1 MRIRS
6 NDTNSRRSAYAAID
20 LGTNNCRMLVAC
32 PDRNDGRN
40 DAGKGLRIIDGFSRI
55 VRLGEGVA
63 ATGRL
68 SDAAIERTTEALKIC
83 AEKINNRGVKETR
96 AIATEACRQAE
107 NGDAFL
113 EHIRRETGLRMKSIS
128 AAEEAELTLA
138 GCAPLLG
145 TGHPRTLIFDI
156 GGGSTE
162 LMWVDNRIDNRTG
175 NTGGNGPGQ
184 KNKKTH
190 GKPQGKP
197 KALDVLSLPIG
208 VVGLAEEFGEDAL
221 EPDDFETIVA
231 RVDAALAPFED
242 RHGIAAEIEA
252 GNVHMLGTSGTVT
265 TMGAIYLDLPR
276 YDRSRVDGLSI
287 RWESIEAICAKL
299 VTLDFGAR
307 HDHPCIGPGRADLM
321 VMGCAV
327 LTAIC
332 RRWPVTHLTAADRG
346 IREGLLLDMMA
357 ADDTADNSAG
367 HAAPAS

>member
-1 MRIRS
+1 MPKRS
-6 NDTNSRRSAYAAID
+6 TNADSRHPTYAAID

-32 PDRNDGRN
+32 PAKNGGRN
-40 DAGKGLRIIDGFSRI
+40 NTRNGLRVIDGFSRI
-55 VRLGEGVA
+55 VRLGEGVR

-68 SDAAIERTTEALKIC
+68 ADAAIERTTEALKIC
-83 AEKINNRGVKETR
+83 AAKINNRGVKETR
-96 AIATEACRQAE
+96 AIATQACRQAE
-107 NGDAFL
+107 NGAAFL
-113 EHIRRETGLRMKSIS
+113 EHVRRETGLGMKTIS

-145 TGHPRTLIFDI
+145 TGHPRTLMFDI

-162 LMWVDNRIDNRTG
+162 LIWVDNRPDNRGG
-175 NTGGNGPGQ
+175 NRAGNGPGQ
-184 KNKKTH
+184 KNSKPH
-190 GKPQGKP
+190 GRP

-208 VVGLAEEFGEDAL
+208 VVGLAEEFGRGAL
-221 EPDDFETIVA
+221 APDDFETIVE
-231 RVDAALAPFED
+231 RIDAALAPFED

-287 RWESIEAICAKL
+287 RWESIDAICAKL
-299 VTLDFGAR
+299 VTLDYQAR
-307 HDHPCIGPGRADLM
+307 RDHPCIRPGRADLM

-332 RRWPVTHLTAADRG
+332 RRWPATHLTAADRG
-346 IREGLLLDMMA
+346 IREGLLLEMMA
-357 ADDTADNSAG
+357 ANSV
-367 HAAPAS
+367 PAS

>member
-1 MRIRS
+1 MPH
-6 NDTNSRRSAYAAID
+6 NTNSRRSAFAAID
-20 LGTNNCRMLVAC
+20 LGTNNCRLLVAR
-32 PDRNDGRN
+32 PDRK
-40 DAGKGLRIIDGFSRI
+40 DARKGLRIIDGFSRI

-83 AEKINNRGVKETR
+83 AKKITNCGVKETR

-128 AAEEAELTLA
+128 ATEEAELTLA

-145 TGHPRTLIFDI
+145 TGHPRTLMFDI

-162 LMWVDNRIDNRTG
+162 LMWVDNQVDNRAG
-175 NTGGNGPGQ
+175 NSAGNGPGQ
-184 KNKKTH
+184 KNKKPH

-208 VVGLAEEFGEDAL
+208 VVGLAEEFGKDAL
-221 EPDDFETIVA
+221 EPEAFETIVA
-231 RVDAALAPFED
+231 RVDAALTPFED
-242 RHGIAAEIEA
+242 RNGIAGEIEA

-299 VTLDFGAR
+299 VGLDFEAR
-307 HDHPCIGPGRADLM
+307 YDHPCIGPGRADLM

-332 RRWPVTHLTAADRG
+332 RRWPATHLTAADRG

-357 ADDTADNSAG
+357 ADEPADDAADDSAG
-367 HAAPAS
+367 HAPAP